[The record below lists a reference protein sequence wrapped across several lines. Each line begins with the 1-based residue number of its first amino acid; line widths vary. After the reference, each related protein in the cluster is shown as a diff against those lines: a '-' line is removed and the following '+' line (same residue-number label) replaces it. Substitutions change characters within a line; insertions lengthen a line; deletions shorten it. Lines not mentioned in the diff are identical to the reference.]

1 MGDPRKAKKTFHRPR
16 MIWTTDQL
24 NAELYIMGSYG
35 LRNKR
40 ELWRAE
46 TEVARIRN
54 QARALLALSAELRA
68 EKERRLLNF
77 LNRLGLARED
87 ATLDDILNLKIEDLL
102 ERRLQTIVMRKTGTS
117 SPYQARQVVSHGH
130 VSIGNRKVNIPG
142 YIVKAEEEHQIMIH
156 IEVPGAAAV
165 QPASAVTSA
174 APGSPTYVSVTS
186 SRCPGPVPTA
196 DPWRPTTTT
205 PCVLR

>member
-1 MGDPRKAKKTFHRPR
+1 MGDPRKAKKLYRRPR

-40 ELWRAE
+40 ELWKAQ

-54 QARALLALSAELRA
+54 QARALLALSAEARA
-68 EKERRLLNF
+68 EKEKRLLNF
-77 LNRLGLARED
+77 LNRLGLAKEG
-87 ATLDDILNLKIEDLL
+87 ATLDDILNLKVEDLL
-102 ERRLQTIVMRKTGTS
+102 ERRLQTIVMKKSGTK

-142 YIVKAEEEHQIMIH
+142 YLVRTEEEPQILLH
-156 IEVPGAAAV
+156 IEMAPAAAP
-165 QPASAVTSA
+165 QPAS
-174 APGSPTYVSVTS
+174 
-186 SRCPGPVPTA
+186 
-196 DPWRPTTTT
+196 
-205 PCVLR
+205 

>member
-1 MGDPRKAKKTFHRPR
+1 

-40 ELWRAE
+40 ELWKAQ

-54 QARALLALSAELRA
+54 QARALLALSAEARA
-68 EKERRLLNF
+68 EKEKRLLNF
-77 LNRLGLARED
+77 LNRLGLAKEG

-102 ERRLQTIVMRKTGTS
+102 ERRLQTIVMKKSGIK
-117 SPYQARQVVSHGH
+117 SPYQARQLVSHRH

-142 YIVKAEEEHQIMIH
+142 YLVRTEEEPQILLH
-156 IEVPGAAAV
+156 IEVPSAVGA
-165 QPASAVTSA
+165 QPAS
-174 APGSPTYVSVTS
+174 
-186 SRCPGPVPTA
+186 
-196 DPWRPTTTT
+196 
-205 PCVLR
+205 

>member
-1 MGDPRKAKKTFHRPR
+1 MGDPRKPKKLYRRPR

-40 ELWRAE
+40 ELWKSQ

-54 QARALLALSAELRA
+54 QARALLALSTEARA
-68 EKERRLLNF
+68 EKEKRLLNF
-77 LNRLGLARED
+77 LNRLSLTKEG
-87 ATLDDILNLKIEDLL
+87 ATLDDILNLKVEDLL
-102 ERRLQTIVMRKTGTS
+102 ERRLQTIVMKKSGTK

-142 YIVKAEEEHQIMIH
+142 YLVRTEEEPQILLHVEI
-156 IEVPGAAAV
+156 PSGAV
-165 QPASAVTSA
+165 SQPAS
-174 APGSPTYVSVTS
+174 
-186 SRCPGPVPTA
+186 
-196 DPWRPTTTT
+196 
-205 PCVLR
+205 

>member
-1 MGDPRKAKKTFHRPR
+1 
-16 MIWTTDQL
+16 
-24 NAELYIMGSYG
+24 MGSYG

-40 ELWRAE
+40 ELWKAQ

-54 QARALLALSAELRA
+54 QARALLAISAEVRH

-77 LNRLGLARED
+77 LNRLGLVKEG

-102 ERRLQTIVMRKTGTS
+102 ERRLQTLVMKKSGAK

-142 YIVKAEEEHQIMIH
+142 YLVRVDEEQGILLH
-156 IEVPGAAAV
+156 IEMP
-165 QPASAVTSA
+165 QA
-174 APGSPTYVSVTS
+174 APPS
-186 SRCPGPVPTA
+186 A
-196 DPWRPTTTT
+196 Q
-205 PCVLR
+205 

>member
-1 MGDPRKAKKTFHRPR
+1 MGDPRKAKKLYRRPR

-40 ELWRAE
+40 ELWKAQ

-54 QARALLALSAELRA
+54 QARALLALSAEARA
-68 EKERRLLNF
+68 EKEKRLLNF
-77 LNRLGLARED
+77 LNRLGLAKEG

-102 ERRLQTIVMRKTGTS
+102 ERRLQTIVMKKSGIK
-117 SPYQARQVVSHGH
+117 SPYQARQLVSHRH

-142 YIVKAEEEHQIMIH
+142 YLVRTEEEPQILLH
-156 IEVPGAAAV
+156 IELPSAVGA
-165 QPASAVTSA
+165 QPAS
-174 APGSPTYVSVTS
+174 
-186 SRCPGPVPTA
+186 
-196 DPWRPTTTT
+196 
-205 PCVLR
+205 